1 MTVGYARGL
10 AGLVVVGAMVA
21 GAAAPAEAKA
31 KKPKLSKAEKKK
43 LKKAKKRQKKFFKK
57 AAAAYDDELW
67 DDAIASFLLAN
78 EALPKAGIL
87 FNIARCY
94 ENKNDQLKAV
104 EYLEQF
110 VAEEE
115 DEEAKEEGQ
124 DVLDVVRKKVAQS
137 YATVNI
143 SAKPKGAEVRLT
155 RGETTAVTG
164 AAPFKRYLEPGKW
177 VVTIVKEGFDE
188 WKEERAL
195 EPGKVLNLDITLVD
209 PKVREAE
216 EKAAAAKKKKEDA
229 AAKKKAEKERKEAEA
244 LAWAREDA
252 EAESFRNWMIV
263 GGGAVLVATGTVT
276 AFLLSGANEKVDDLA
291 KDGGTVADHRSAA
304 DAASSLALM
313 TNVLLGAGTA
323 GVIAGGALM
332 YLADDPPAEPATA
345 GPGVLI
351 RFGGHF

>member
-124 DVLDVVRKKVAQS
+124 DVLEVVRKKVAQS

-209 PKVREAE
+209 PKVRQAE
-216 EKAAAAKKKKEDA
+216 ERLRRPRRRRKMLRPRRRQRKSAK
-229 AAKKKAEKERKEAEA
+229 RQR
-244 LAWAREDA
+244 LWRRPARTPRP
-252 EAESFRNWMIV
+252 SPS
-263 GGGAVLVATGTVT
+263 ATG
-276 AFLLSGANEKVDDLA
+276 
-291 KDGGTVADHRSAA
+291 
-304 DAASSLALM
+304 
-313 TNVLLGAGTA
+313 
-323 GVIAGGALM
+323 
-332 YLADDPPAEPATA
+332 
-345 GPGVLI
+345 
-351 RFGGHF
+351 